1 MFFWITPC
9 FLGKGVPLFDMKT
22 KVHPSKNLLKAK
34 ATRSNLGRQRCPDK
48 GCPTAE
54 DLPCSSGQFEA
65 RLEQLNAT
73 LEQHLTPRSVRALA
87 RASGFQRR
95 KAKKLTPWLFLQ
107 SACLLVNLSD
117 FSLRTWAML
126 IGLLSRGT
134 LATQSLQERVGEAAV
149 AFLRAVLQ
157 ALVESLGALKRTPL
171 QPYLAPF
178 KRALLEDST
187 TLSLGRKLVSVFPG
201 PTNPYGTAATLK
213 IQTCYDLCHQR
224 FVRFALSSF
233 RRNDQ
238 AAAPDALGWV
248 RKGDLLIRDLGYFV
262 TVVLERLGQRGV
274 YFLSRLRLDT
284 VLYEQDGRTPVD
296 LLGRLRRCGQ
306 LDAQLLLG
314 ARQVPVRV
322 VAIPVAPALA
332 AERRRK
338 ARHNRDRRSSP
349 TARHLALLGWT
360 IFVTNVPRQ
369 LWPAKVVAQIYGIRW
384 RIETIIKAWKSH
396 FDLCQIPE
404 NASASQAQSLVY
416 AKLIF
421 IVLFEVCFWRP
432 AFRRAL
438 AAGART
444 VPSLLKV
451 SQVLAQ
457 WLLAL
462 VLEELNISLAAA
474 LARQI
479 AYHCQ
484 YQKRR
489 RAHLLE
495 SILPRS
501 SLCSQ
506 TL

>member
-1 MFFWITPC
+1 MR
-9 FLGKGVPLFDMKT
+9 T
-22 KVHPSKNLLKAK
+22 KVHPPTNLKAK
-34 ATRSNLGRQRCPDK
+34 ATRSNLDRKRCPDK
-48 GCPTAE
+48 GCPTN
-54 DLPCSSGQFEA
+54 DRLPCGGELKA
-65 RLEQLNAT
+65 RVEQLNAT
-73 LEQHLTPRSVRALA
+73 LEQHLPKRRVGALA

-95 KAKKLTPWLFLQ
+95 KARKLPPWLFLQ

-117 FSLRTWAML
+117 FSLRTWAVL
-126 IGLLSRGT
+126 IGLLGRGT
-134 LATQSLQERVGEAAV
+134 LATQSLHERVGEAAV

-157 ALVESLGALKRTPL
+157 ALMESLGALKRTAL

-178 KRALLEDST
+178 RRALLEDST
-187 TLSLGRKLVSVFPG
+187 TLALGRKLVSVFPG

-213 IQTCYDLCHQR
+213 IQTCYDLAHQR

-238 AAAPDALGWV
+238 AAAPDALQWV
-248 RKGDLLIRDLGYFV
+248 RQGDLLIRDLGHFV
-262 TVVLERLGQRGV
+262 TVVLEKLGQRGA

-284 VLYEQDGRTPVD
+284 VLYERDGHTTVD
-296 LLGRLRRCGQ
+296 LLGRLRRCGR

-314 ARQVPVRV
+314 SRQVPVRV
-322 VAIPVAPALA
+322 VALPVAPALA

-338 ARHNRDRRSSP
+338 ARHNRDRRSTP

-369 LWPAKVVAQIYGIRW
+369 LWPAKVVAQIYGLRW

-404 NASASQAQSLVY
+404 NASAPQAQALVY

-432 AFRRAL
+432 VFRRAQ
-438 AAGART
+438 AAGACA

-451 SQVLAQ
+451 SQLLAH
-457 WLLAL
+457 WLLAM
-462 VLEELNISLAAA
+462 VLEELNISLAKA

-479 AYHCQ
+479 AYHCR

-495 SILPRS
+495 NLLPHACLSIP
-501 SLCSQ
+501 Q
-506 TL
+506 TV